1 MQPEDPHGRAGG
13 EDRVTVVVATRDRR
27 DELVRSLGRHE
38 AGVIVVDNGSRDG
51 TVAAVAALFPR
62 VDLVAFDRNRGAPA
76 RNLGVERARTPY
88 VAFADDDSW
97 WAPGALARAADLLD
111 AHPRLGLLAGRI
123 LVGPSQEPD
132 PVCAQMEAA
141 PLGRE
146 ADLPG
151 PSILG
156 FLTCG
161 AVVRRR
167 AFLDAG
173 GFDDVVFFYGEEE
186 RLALDMAAAGW
197 GLAYAGDVVA
207 HHHPSPSRDAFGR
220 QALSVRNQLLTAMLR
235 RPWRVVGRRVAAA
248 ARRDRASRAGLRA
261 ALPRAPRALVHR
273 RPLPATVE
281 QAARRVSGDE
291 PAECRVRGSA
301 PP

>member
-1 MQPEDPHGRAGG
+1 MQHDEPARAHPVT
-13 EDRVTVVVATRDRR
+13 EHRVTVVVATRDRR

-38 AGVIVVDNGSRDG
+38 APVIVVDNGSRDG
-51 TVAAVAALFPR
+51 SVAAVAALFPDA
-62 VDLVAFDRNRGAPA
+62 DLVVLDRNRGAPA

-123 LVGPSQEPD
+123 LVGPSQQPD
-132 PVCAQMEAA
+132 PVCAQMEVA
-141 PLGRE
+141 PLGCE
-146 ADLPG
+146 PDLPG

-156 FLTCG
+156 FLACG
-161 AVVRRR
+161 AVVRRA

-173 GFDDVVFFYGEEE
+173 GFDDVVFFCGEEE

-207 HHHPSPSRDAFGR
+207 HHHPSPSRDPFGR
-220 QALSVRNQLLTAMLR
+220 QALSVRNQLLTAVLR
-235 RPWRVVGRRVAAA
+235 RPWPVVGRQVAAA
-248 ARRDRASRAGLRA
+248 TRHDRASRAGLRA
-261 ALPRAPRALVHR
+261 ALPRAPRAVVR
-273 RPLPATVE
+273 RRRLPAAVE
-281 QAARRVSGDE
+281 QAARRVSRASG
-291 PAECRVRGSA
+291 
-301 PP
+301 

>member
-1 MQPEDPHGRAGG
+1 MQPTEPARARPGS

-51 TVAAVAALFPR
+51 SVAAVSALFPR
-62 VDLVAFDRNRGAPA
+62 ADLVALDRNRGAPA

-97 WAPGALARAADLLD
+97 WAPGALARAADLFD

-123 LVGPSQEPD
+123 LVGPAQEPD

-141 PLGRE
+141 PLGCE
-146 ADLPG
+146 PDLPG

-156 FLTCG
+156 FLACG
-161 AVVRRR
+161 AVVRRT
-167 AFLDAG
+167 AFLEAG

-207 HHHPSPSRDAFGR
+207 HHHPSPTRDTFGR
-220 QALSVRNQLLTAMLR
+220 RALSVRNQLLTAVLR
-235 RPWRVVGRRVAAA
+235 RPWRVVGGQVAAA
-248 ARRDRASRAGLRA
+248 TRRDRASRAGLRA
-261 ALPRAPRALVHR
+261 ALPRAPRALARR
-273 RPLPATVE
+273 RPLPAAVE
-281 QAARRVSGDE
+281 QAARRVSADR
-291 PAECRVRGSA
+291 PA
-301 PP
+301 